1 MTEKTELPLYE
12 RIIYFVAF
20 WIFVLAVALGMAF
33 LAWGIVY
40 PVKSAF
46 TIFMG
51 DVSISDVF
59 SVFSVNLEL
68 TLVVAGC
75 IFFFFPAFMV
85 AVLRPYSG
93 IPEEKKEKEVVK

>member
-20 WIFVLAVALGMAF
+20 WIFVLVVALGMTF
-33 LAWGIVY
+33 LAWGIV
-40 PVKSAF
+40 
-46 TIFMG
+46 
-51 DVSISDVF
+51 
-59 SVFSVNLEL
+59 NLGL

-75 IFFFFPAFMV
+75 FFFFFPAFMV